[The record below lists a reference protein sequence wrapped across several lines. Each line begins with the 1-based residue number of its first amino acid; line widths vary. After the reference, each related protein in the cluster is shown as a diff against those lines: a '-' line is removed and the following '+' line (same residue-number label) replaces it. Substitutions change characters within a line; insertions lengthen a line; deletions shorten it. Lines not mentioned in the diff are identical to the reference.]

1 MSRDKRRVL
10 IDTLKRA
17 SQPVSGKQ
25 LAQHLNVSTRTVRTY
40 VAELNAR
47 GSVVVATHRGYMLD
61 PRAWAQISRADDSKS
76 SAATPDERLRYLCRS
91 LASSSESISIYELAD
106 QLYVSDSTLE
116 TDLGRVRE
124 VLRENDLTLWRQRD
138 RIRVEGSE
146 RSRRRLVRQMVS
158 QDGQGILPTWH
169 EFSREYEHLDLARLR
184 SSISAV
190 ISESDLEVNEYALTD
205 LLLHTAVTIE
215 RIRGGHT
222 LPASEWQDDNKDEV
236 IVGVCRSLA
245 EVIRDQFDIV
255 LPSSELDAL
264 YGVLAVRAIPATHSS
279 ATKVVVDLGL
289 EGVVSKILD
298 EVAEKY
304 FLGPPDPSMLLK
316 LTFHVQNLIVRAKSG
331 LSLRNPLGTS
341 FKNSH
346 PFLHDLALDFAQRI
360 EERFDIKVAEA
371 ELAYLALHM
380 GMQYL
385 RYLEE
390 LNLLT
395 VTLVIPE
402 YHSMADT
409 VVENLKRALRGRAV
423 IERVERTLGVDF
435 GAITSD
441 LIVSCVEPNSVPSA
455 PCVHISPLLTADD
468 LAVVNDAVDTELAR
482 TRRRIIRTTL
492 IRLID
497 PALFIRV
504 SQPISKEEALAL
516 MGERLLAQGYVGE
529 RFLDDVLDRESRSS
543 TSFGGEFAIPH
554 SMRMDAMT
562 TAISVLVSEKGI
574 PWGTSDVRLVLLF
587 ALSPDGRQIFRD
599 SLDQIIRLL
608 TETGSVSTL
617 LENADNAEAFL
628 ASFNSLLDG
637 T

>member
-1 MSRDKRRVL
+1 M
-10 IDTLKRA
+10 
-17 SQPVSGKQ
+17 
-25 LAQHLNVSTRTVRTY
+25 
-40 VAELNAR
+40 
-47 GSVVVATHRGYMLD
+47 
-61 PRAWAQISRADDSKS
+61 
-76 SAATPDERLRYLCRS
+76 
-91 LASSSESISIYELAD
+91 
-106 QLYVSDSTLE
+106 
-116 TDLGRVRE
+116 
-124 VLRENDLTLWRQRD
+124 
-138 RIRVEGSE
+138 
-146 RSRRRLVRQMVS
+146 
-158 QDGQGILPTWH
+158 
-169 EFSREYEHLDLARLR
+169 
-184 SSISAV
+184 
-190 ISESDLEVNEYALTD
+190 
-205 LLLHTAVTIE
+205 
-215 RIRGGHT
+215 
-222 LPASEWQDDNKDEV
+222 PASEWRDENKDEV
-236 IVGVCRSLA
+236 IVDVCRSLA
-245 EVIRDQFDIV
+245 EVIRNQFDIV
-255 LPSSELDAL
+255 LPSSELAAL

-279 ATKVVVDLGL
+279 ATKVVVNLGL
-289 EGVVSKILD
+289 EGVVRKLLD

-360 EERFDIKVAEA
+360 EEHFDIKVAEA

-390 LNLLT
+390 LNLLMI
-395 VTLVIPE
+395 TLVIPE
-402 YHSMADT
+402 YHSIADT

-441 LIVSCVEPNSVPSA
+441 LIVSCVEPSSVPSA

-497 PALFIRV
+497 PTLFVRV
-504 SQPISKEEALAL
+504 SQPISKEEALTL
-516 MGERLLAQGYVGE
+516 MSERLLAQGYVGE
-529 RFLDDVLDRESRSS
+529 RFLHDVLDRESRSS

-608 TETGSVSTL
+608 METGSVGTL
-617 LENADNAEAFL
+617 LENAENAEAFL

-637 T
+637 I